1 MRLKV
6 VAAVLAV
13 FVLAAAGCG
22 DDDDDEDSAAASGAA
37 VTQEALDGRNFVSTE
52 VEGWNLVAGT
62 EVTLDFDEGGLSVD
76 AGCNQQFGQYE
87 IGGDVLEIEVMAS
100 TMMGCSA
107 ALAAQ
112 DAAIADL
119 LTSGPTIALDGAT
132 LTITGDDV
140 TLTAEEDN

>member
-22 DDDDDEDSAAASGAA
+22 DDDDEDSAGASGAA
-37 VTQEALDGRNFVSTE
+37 VTEEDLDGRNFVSTE
-52 VEGWNLVAGT
+52 VEGGNLVSGT

-87 IGGDVLEIEVMAS
+87 IDGDVLEIAVMAS

-112 DAAIADL
+112 DAAIVDL
-119 LTSGPTIALDGAT
+119 LTSGPTIALDGGT
-132 LTITGDDV
+132 LTITGDDAA
-140 TLTAEEDN
+140 LTAEEDN